1 MGLFSLLSCSDG
13 LQKKIPMN
21 FFLHFFSNRLQQL
34 GKTVCTS
41 PIITFIRSSH
51 EGRQKLFDVYY
62 DDKGVPKANID
73 SKLLLSQIEI
83 TLKSLGGCAHLWSFF
98 KAKWNYA

>member
-1 MGLFSLLSCSDG
+1 MGLFSLLSCSNG
-13 LQKKIPMN
+13 LQKKDSYE
-21 FFLHFFSNRLQQL
+21 FLFTFFFSNRLQQL

-98 KAKWNYA
+98 